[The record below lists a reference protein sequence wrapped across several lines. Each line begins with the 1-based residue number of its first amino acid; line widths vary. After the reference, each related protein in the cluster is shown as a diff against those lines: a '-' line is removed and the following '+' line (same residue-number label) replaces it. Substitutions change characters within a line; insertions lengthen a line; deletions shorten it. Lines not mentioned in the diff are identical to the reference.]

1 VKARIVAETLRPG
14 ATVAAVA
21 RRHGVKANHLSAWRT
36 LARQGK
42 LVLPAPEDDVEFA
55 AMVIAAP
62 VPDAEPSVEEPVEIT
77 VGTVTIRLAATTSAT
92 RIAAIA
98 HALAQTA

>member
-1 VKARIVAETLRPG
+1 MRRIRSRWATFYAPPLTARSI
-14 ATVAAVA
+14 
-21 RRHGVKANHLSAWRT
+21 H

-42 LVLPAPEDDVEFA
+42 LVLPAPEYEVEFA

-62 VPDAEPSVEEPVEIT
+62 LPNAEPSVDDPVEIT

-92 RIAAIA
+92 RIAAIVPLPA
-98 HALAQTA
+98 MRWTAETSSWS